1 MKSFI
6 GIEEWR
12 DIAGYEGYYQV
23 SNFGKVRSVD
33 RYVKCKGFNYIEG
46 RIMKPNMDKYGY
58 FKILLCKNNKYK
70 TFTIHRLVGMTFPDL
85 VDWTEEA
92 KGKPFE
98 ELEINHKN
106 ECKWDNAVWNLEWC
120 NSKYNINYGTGIKR
134 RIETQRKTMS
144 TMKPILQYTLDM
156 EFVAEYPSAS
166 EASRKTGINK
176 SNISSCCNGNPE
188 HKSAGGY
195 VWKRI

>member
-23 SNFGKVRSVD
+23 SNFGKVRSVG
-33 RYVKCKGFNYIEG
+33 RYVKCKGSNYIEG

-70 TFTIHRLVGMTFPDL
+70 TFTIHRLVAETFKPNPHNYPT
-85 VDWTEEA
+85 VDHINRIKTDNRADNLRWAPWELQA
-92 KGKPFE
+92 KNRKERVQLNQKSTSKPVE
-98 ELEINHKN
+98 
-106 ECKWDNAVWNLEWC
+106 
-120 NSKYNINYGTGIKR
+120 
-134 RIETQRKTMS
+134 
-144 TMKPILQYTLDM
+144 QYTKDM
-156 EFVAEYPSAS
+156 VFVAEYPSVS

-188 HKSAGGY
+188 HKTAGGY
-195 VWKRI
+195 IWKYV